1 MWTGHSQCL
10 MSVEVEEGKVI
21 DIRGDPLDP
30 EGRGELTLRGKHMK
44 SVLYAPD
51 RLQYP
56 MKRVGEKGGGEWE
69 RISWDEALTT
79 IADKLG
85 EIKKEYG
92 AEAID
97 FHYGH
102 YHSGDVSSY
111 LVRLANLIGTPN
123 ISTPNLVCHV
133 PRIFMQFIF
142 DFGAVVPPDVAHT
155 SCIIIWGGNPN
166 VTNKPQSIAIKEAIE
181 RGAKLIVSDP
191 IVTAYAEESDLHA
204 QLRPGTDGALALGML
219 NVIINEELY
228 AAEFVDKW
236 TIRFEELKKFVQDYP
251 PEEVEE
257 ITWVSADTIK

>member
-1 MWTGHSQCL
+1 MRRITRRDFVKAAAAIGATAAIGRSTLGRYIMDRNTGSEQFSLTEQFELVETALAEEVGRGVTIVSDVDGHSQCL
-10 MSVEVEEGKVI
+10 MSVDVEEGKVI

-30 EGRGELTLRGKHMK
+30 EGRGKLTLRGKHMK

-79 IADKLG
+79 IADKFN

-97 FHYGH
+97 LHYGH
-102 YHSGDVSSY
+102 YHSGDISSY
-111 LVRLANLIGTPN
+111 LSRLANLIGTPD

-142 DFGAVVPPDVAHT
+142 DFGAVGRRTLLIQALSSSGAGIPMSQT
-155 SCIIIWGGNPN
+155 SPS
-166 VTNKPQSIAIKEAIE
+166 Q
-181 RGAKLIVSDP
+181 
-191 IVTAYAEESDLHA
+191 
-204 QLRPGTDGALALGML
+204 
-219 NVIINEELY
+219 
-228 AAEFVDKW
+228 
-236 TIRFEELKKFVQDYP
+236 
-251 PEEVEE
+251 
-257 ITWVSADTIK
+257 